1 LTRRADE
8 DDTDTKFRAREIAV
22 MYRMNAQSRAIE
34 ESFLRYGIRY
44 QLIGGT
50 RFYTRREVKDALAY
64 LRALANPGDEVSLK
78 RIVNVP
84 KRGVGDTSVGKV
96 EAFATAANLTFGAAL
111 RRADEA
117 GVTGKAASGIRVLL
131 ETLDELE
138 EEARYGV
145 AATVEAT
152 LERTGYL
159 AELEAER
166 SIEAAGR
173 VENLQELIGVA
184 KEFDDA
190 VERGEVLGAAATA
203 VAGAAGADD
212 QEGEPVEAPP
222 VPVGVPRL
230 QAFLEALSL
239 VTDIDDYDAEQSAVT
254 LMTLH
259 SAKGLEFPVVFVT
272 GMEENV
278 FPHVRSLGDPDALDE
293 ERRLC
298 YVGITRARERLYLCH
313 AWCRSL
319 FGSTQYNPASRFL
332 AEVPEELVR
341 ATGRA
346 AAGSGTGRTE
356 SIRDRLTAPDQG
368 TGYRPAGVTGARGAE
383 NMGLRVGDDVA
394 HEKFGE
400 GVILHLEGHGDK
412 AEVVVRFR
420 EAGEKRLL
428 LAWAP
433 LTKLGANGS

>member
-1 LTRRADE
+1 EEYFVRAGIPYRVVGGP
-8 DDTDTKFRAREIAV
+8 KFYDRKEI
-22 MYRMNAQSRAIE
+22 
-34 ESFLRYGIRY
+34 
-44 QLIGGT
+44 
-50 RFYTRREVKDALAY
+50 KDVLAY
-64 LRALANPGDEVSLK
+64 LRALANPDDEVSLK

-96 EAFATAANLTFGAAL
+96 EAYATAAGLTFGAAL
-111 RRADEA
+111 RRAEDA
-117 GVTGKAASGIRVLL
+117 GVTGKALSGIRVFL
-131 ETLDELE
+131 EVLDELE
-138 EEARYGV
+138 HEAQYGV
-145 AATVEAT
+145 AATVEAA

-159 AELEAER
+159 AELDAER

-173 VENLQELIGVA
+173 IENLRELIGVA

-190 VERGEVLGAAATA
+190 LERGEVLGAAATA
-203 VAGAAGADD
+203 VAAAAGADD
-212 QEGEPVEAPP
+212 AEGQDVEAPP

-239 VTDIDDYDAEQSAVT
+239 VTDIDDYDPEQSMVT

-319 FGSTQYNPASRFL
+319 FGSTQYNPPSRFL

-341 ATGRA
+341 ATGRESA
-346 AAGSGTGRTE
+346 RSGAGRAE

-383 NMGLRVGDDVA
+383 NMGLKIGDDVA
-394 HEKFGE
+394 HDKFGE
-400 GVILHLEGHGDK
+400 GVILYLEGQGDK

-420 EAGEKRLL
+420 DAGEKRLL

-433 LTKLGANGS
+433 LTKL

>member
-1 LTRRADE
+1 
-8 DDTDTKFRAREIAV
+8 
-22 MYRMNAQSRAIE
+22 
-34 ESFLRYGIRY
+34 
-44 QLIGGT
+44 
-50 RFYTRREVKDALAY
+50 
-64 LRALANPGDEVSLK
+64 
-78 RIVNVP
+78 
-84 KRGVGDTSVGKV
+84 
-96 EAFATAANLTFGAAL
+96 
-111 RRADEA
+111 
-117 GVTGKAASGIRVLL
+117 
-131 ETLDELE
+131 
-138 EEARYGV
+138 
-145 AATVEAT
+145 VEAT

-166 SIEAAGR
+166 SVEAAGR
-173 VENLQELIGVA
+173 IENLRELIGVA

-190 VERGEVLGAAATA
+190 LERGEILGAAATA
-203 VAGAAGADD
+203 VAGAAGED
-212 QEGEPVEAPP
+212 EGDGDAAQTPP
-222 VPVGVPRL
+222 IPVGIPRL

-239 VTDIDDYDAEQSAVT
+239 VTDIDDYDPEQSMVT

-278 FPHVRSLGDPDALDE
+278 FPHIRSLGDPDALDE

-319 FGSTQYNPASRFL
+319 FGSTQYNPPSRFL

-341 ATGRA
+341 LTGRA
-346 AAGSGTGRTE
+346 AVGAGAGGGET
-356 SIRDRLTAPDQG
+356 IRDRLTAPD
-368 TGYRPAGVTGARGAE
+368 TGRGRRPVGVTGARGAE
-383 NMGLRVGDDVA
+383 NMGLRIGDDVA

-400 GVILHLEGHGDK
+400 GVILHLEGEGDK

-420 EAGEKRLL
+420 DAGEKRLL

-433 LTKLGANGS
+433 LTKL